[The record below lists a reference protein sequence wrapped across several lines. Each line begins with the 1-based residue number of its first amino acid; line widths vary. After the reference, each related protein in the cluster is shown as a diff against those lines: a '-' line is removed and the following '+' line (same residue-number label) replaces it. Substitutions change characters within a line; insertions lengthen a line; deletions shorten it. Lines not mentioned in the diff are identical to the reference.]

1 MSSNVLTEYIYPDVS
16 FNISSDIGK
25 LISINKTKL
34 DNIYITF
41 GTDLQYLSS
50 YASGNTIIPITPGN
64 DLTSLLGTI
73 QLDISESAILI
84 AQDVSY
90 IGNSFRLDIKKTVV
104 YRPNSDILYNASSF
118 GINQIISCASGA
130 SNYSVTLPDPSTCPG
145 QTLFLFNAGSSYVSI
160 NNTYLFV
167 GKIDKNFFILS
178 TYDTASLISNNTS
191 WVVFATSSST
201 LPTIIITKFSNNSI
215 TFLVKNITNFYYTL
229 SDTSSPRIKQ
239 NTTPIILNTSES
251 KIFSSYTINSL
262 LLNRNY
268 NLEVSYFE
276 NKSLKST
283 SLIADLNKIQR
294 NELPTVTGTIK
305 ENGDLTFNSISYE
318 VSGNYYGYSYNY
330 NANNFSSGLIDRN
343 NTELKTISLIFLS
356 PNTYY
361 SLTTIFYSY
370 NNAYKINNYNYF
382 TTPTNCKVFISS
394 YSAEQVIF
402 NINGS
407 FDSYKYNFG
416 ISQTNFFNNPSLTQP
431 QLTLTFPL
439 ANTNYI
445 LSSIFYNS
453 ANVAQ
458 AQLNTSIVSLSNGSA
473 TVLLSDTPDN
483 YHTTWNLNGSF
494 FKFKHNIGTI
504 PSNNVFLD
512 TFTTYNNSLQLLTS
526 PNTTYYLNIIFYNS
540 ADVPQPQFSTNY
552 TTPKGTQG
560 TLATLTKGSVD
571 TDLKA
576 SASVDGSYNNFTY
589 RFYKSGQTI
598 PPFLGNRSILID
610 GKIFSLD
617 VTYNST
623 YYLDVSFNYGD
634 NTNDSSAN
642 TVFILGKGR
651 LSNTLSYDTTSSA
664 NILKYNIN
672 GSRNYTYEYNFGLTD
687 SSQNLIQANGYT
699 FTSGSDL
706 LYNKTYYLNI
716 LLSNG
721 NDYETLPLS
730 AHNTTYSNGSV
741 TYDTV
746 NSTYASLVWKLDGS
760 FAKYKYGFGTSQT
773 TPTIEGSSSP
783 LALDSSANT
792 LYHLSIIFYNSDQQ
806 AQPRIDTT
814 VTSLPNGDAAYS
826 TSDNNLITWEIR
838 NLSAFRYYRY
848 YFNTTSRII
857 ENNDNYTIM
866 YNSSNTLRVSA
877 PPDVKY
883 YLSIVFYNSADTPQ
897 VQITR
902 DYTTAKGTTT
912 NPGIVDNMTLV
923 GQTLSWRIGGGYT
936 DFKYYFG
943 VKTDN
948 PLFGGN
954 KYDLSSNRLV
964 IVANY
969 NRTYYLNVSFTYDT
983 GYTSTSTDVSYSVPK
998 GPPGTDT
1005 VNVNNNTSNKLIW
1018 TISGGNYVDYKIFF
1032 SETYSDPTVR
1042 SFAGSTS
1049 IANGTT
1055 YTYTADNLRNLTPYY
1070 FSVLFN
1076 YGTDY
1081 NTLQVNRDVTTIT
1094 GLKGNANAILRT
1106 NLNGTLIYDIS
1117 GNYTSFKYYFGTV
1130 SDSSANKFPDSYFT
1144 KNNTVFTISG
1154 LEHAQYFFN
1163 VTFTYSVA
1171 LNLLTNTSFNDQI
1184 IPELSPTLPS
1194 IGQLTF
1200 SATSVNTMKVSFNV
1214 SGGIYTKIVVG
1225 STIDSIS
1232 SSIDIATQDNTV
1244 DLSFAILSANI
1255 TFSSGST
1262 FSAIGQ
1268 KLTLTF
1274 KPYYNSKVGVSNTIV
1289 NELVLETIKRASNP
1303 LYTEI
1308 FIKGSSGSGGTH
1320 GETVVILYG
1329 NTTSRR
1335 GIPGIGGNGGGSYLY
1350 LGTRNFLNAF
1360 EPATGTFSIGSG
1372 GVSALGRK
1380 LPNYPPNDN
1389 YQIDNRVVVSGLNGN
1404 NGKNGTQ
1411 SVYTYGNMVITI
1423 SGGGPG
1429 LAGGGAVWDGGST
1442 PVINGANGS
1451 NGLIGIESDNS
1462 TVSRYGTQTNIGTS
1476 GTSGYD
1482 PILNADGTTKDGLY
1496 GSYKSSLA
1504 GEDGKIYYLYYYVN
1518 SNKVISEDT
1527 LLL

>member
-229 SDTSSPRIKQ
+229 SDTSSPQIKQ

-262 LLNRNY
+262 VINRSY

-305 ENGDLTFNSISYE
+305 ENGDLTFNSISYD

-407 FDSYKYNFG
+407 FDSYKYGFDT
-416 ISQTNFFNNPSLTQP
+416 SQTNFFNNPSLTQQ

-473 TVLLSDTPDN
+473 TVLLSDTIDN
-483 YHTTWNLNGSF
+483 YHTTWNLNGKF
-494 FKFKHNIGTI
+494 FKFKHNFGTI

-512 TFTTYNNSLQLLTS
+512 TFTTSNSSTTQPSLQLLTS
-526 PNTTYYLNIIFYNS
+526 PFTTYYLNIIFYNS
-540 ADVPQPQFSTNY
+540 ASVPQPQFSTFY
-552 TTPKGTQG
+552 TTPLGTPG

-571 TDLKA
+571 TNLKA
-576 SASVDGSYNNFTY
+576 SASVNGTYTDLTY
-589 RFYKSGQTI
+589 RFYKSGQN
-598 PPFLGNRSILID
+598 PPFGGNRSILID
-610 GKIFSLD
+610 GTFSLD
-617 VTYNST
+617 VSYNST

-634 NTNDSSAN
+634 KSIDSSAN
-642 TVFILGKGR
+642 TVFTIGKGR

-746 NSTYASLVWKLDGS
+746 NSTYASLVWILDGS

-806 AQPRIDTT
+806 AQQQIDDIR
-814 VTSLPNGDAAYS
+814 TSLSKGSAEFASSNDKSTTWNIKGGSTAFSYYKYHFGQTSTQVS
-826 TSDNNLITWEIR
+826 TSDTSQNSVSLTFITTPS
-838 NLSAFRYYRY
+838 L
-848 YFNTTSRII
+848 
-857 ENNDNYTIM
+857 
-866 YNSSNTLRVSA
+866 
-877 PPDVKY
+877 KY
-883 YLSIVFYNSADTPQ
+883 YLNIVFYNSADQSQPQ
-897 VQITR
+897 I
-902 DYTTAKGTTT
+902 DLSYTTLQGSIV
-912 NPGIVDNMTLV
+912 NPGTVDNLILD
-923 GQTLSWRIGGGYT
+923 GNKLSWQIGGLYNNFTYKFSPIT
-936 DFKYYFG
+936 DASQIF
-943 VKTDN
+943 T
-948 PLFGGN
+948 GN
-954 KYDLSSNRLV
+954 KANLSSSNRLA
-964 IVANY
+964 IVAKY
-969 NRTYYLNVSFTYDT
+969 NTTYSLDVSFTYGT
-983 GYTSTSTDVSYSVPK
+983 GDGTDYNTSSNHESKYVPL

-1005 VNVNNNTSNKLIW
+1005 VTVNNNTSNKLIW
-1018 TISGGNYVDYKIFF
+1018 TISAGNYVDYKIFF
-1032 SETYSDPTVR
+1032 SETYVDPTVR

-1049 IANGTT
+1049 IAKGTT

-1081 NTLQVNRDVTTIT
+1081 NTLRRDSDATTKT
-1094 GLKGNANAILRT
+1094 GLFGGATIIQKT
-1106 NLNGTLIYDIS
+1106 NSDGILIYNVTGTYDS
-1117 GNYTSFKYYFGTV
+1117 LKYYFGEESGSKLYT
-1130 SDSSANKFPDSYFT
+1130 SKDSNFVDNVFTKKGLKYNFPYYFNVVFTYSAASNLVETKSEEAIITGPKTNEGTLTIYNVPANKA
-1144 KNNTVFTISG
+1144 NTLSWTISG
-1154 LEHAQYFFN
+1154 
-1163 VTFTYSVA
+1163 TFTDYTYA
-1171 LNLLTNTSFNDQI
+1171 YGI
-1184 IPELSPTLPS
+1184 
-1194 IGQLTF
+1194 
-1200 SATSVNTMKVSFNV
+1200 ASVN
-1214 SGGIYTKIVVG
+1214 
-1225 STIDSIS
+1225 
-1232 SSIDIATQDNTV
+1232 
-1244 DLSFAILSANI
+1244 
-1255 TFSSGST
+1255 TFSSGNKPQRTNPLVLYGLSSNTKYYLSVIFNYGTDYATTQVDVSNTTLLGTPIQGSLTKIST
-1262 FSAIGQ
+1262 APDSVTWRFDGSFNS
-1268 KLTLTF
+1268 F
-1274 KPYYNSKVGVSNTIV
+1274 KYVVLGGTPSQTTIDAYNSKDKFPYLYPQDANSKLSNG
-1289 NELVLETIKRASNP
+1289 
-1303 LYTEI
+1303 Y
-1308 FIKGSSGSGGTH
+1308 SSF
-1320 GETVVILYG
+1320 LD
-1329 NTTSRR
+1329 
-1335 GIPGIGGNGGGSYLY
+1335 GNGGNEY
-1350 LGTRNFLNAF
+1350 F
-1360 EPATGTFSIGSG
+1360 
-1372 GVSALGRK
+1372 
-1380 LPNYPPNDN
+1380 
-1389 YQIDNRVVVSGLNGN
+1389 VSGFGENFTLTLFICFIYPD
-1404 NGKNGTQ
+1404 GT
-1411 SVYTYGNMVITI
+1411 
-1423 SGGGPG
+1423 
-1429 LAGGGAVWDGGST
+1429 
-1442 PVINGANGS
+1442 
-1451 NGLIGIESDNS
+1451 NS
-1462 TVSRYGTQTNIGTS
+1462 IKYDTQTTS
-1476 GTSGYD
+1476 ISEGG
-1482 PILNADGTTKDGLY
+1482 
-1496 GSYKSSLA
+1496 
-1504 GEDGKIYYLYYYVN
+1504 YVN
-1518 SNKVISEDT
+1518 DSGF
-1527 LLL
+1527 